1 LSDEKPVYPIGMKT
15 LYSDIGFMIL
25 SWIIETVSGKRLDHF
40 VRDEIYQP
48 AGLQELFFIDLD
60 IVGQKVHNH
69 SKHFASTENCP
80 WRKKVLIGEV
90 HDDNAF
96 VAGGVEGHAGLFGT
110 AREVGRLLIM
120 LQMQF
125 HGHPASWVLDSKTIR
140 KYLKKTG
147 ENERALGFDTPSPAD
162 SSCGHFFSQK
172 TVGHLG
178 FTGTSFWMDLEKEIN
193 VVLLTN
199 RVHPSRE
206 NIRIRAFR
214 PIIHDMIMKNI

>member
-1 LSDEKPVYPIGMKT
+1 
-15 LYSDIGFMIL
+15 
-25 SWIIETVSGKRLDHF
+25 
-40 VRDEIYQP
+40 
-48 AGLQELFFIDLD
+48 
-60 IVGQKVHNH
+60 
-69 SKHFASTENCP
+69 
-80 WRKKVLIGEV
+80 
-90 HDDNAF
+90 
-96 VAGGVEGHAGLFGT
+96 VEGHAGLFGT
-110 AREVGRLLIM
+110 AGEVGRLLMM
-120 LQMQF
+120 LQMRF
-125 HGHPASWVLDSKTIR
+125 HGHLTGWVLDSKTIR

-147 ENERALGFDTPSPAD
+147 ENERALGFDTPSLAD
-162 SSCGHFFSQK
+162 SSCGHFFSKK